1 MRQRFTVQK
10 PAEDLG
16 EASGGSSSNAS
27 AKESTVANSA
37 EGVLGVGLR
46 RCRGSSEDARSAEE
60 RIEDEGE
67 SLGDSESEETFENS
81 STEGEDG
88 DEIRNRNRLRKVD
101 ILNALRVCK
110 GDVKAAAE
118 VLDISLDVLRKRM
131 AKDPRI
137 LAVYSKGSTI
147 EAPTTVDVMAR
158 TPLPEVVG
166 KAEGEAMI
174 AMNSVL
180 TNGALEKVIK
190 PETIALLNQAPSVF
204 GNDAGK
210 YLTATLDLHHQMMVI
225 SNVQVFE
232 RAQEILKGLRDGTY
246 GIEEAP
252 EWQKTYNQ
260 LVELLQKGY
269 DRAWQGTLSAAK
281 LLKQSKDSDPERKAK
296 PGFSPL
302 KR

>member
-1 MRQRFTVQK
+1 MRLRSSLQK
-10 PAEDLG
+10 PAKDMG
-16 EASGGSSSNAS
+16 EAQGDPCADPA
-27 AKESTVANSA
+27 AKESPVASSP
-37 EGVLGVGLR
+37 ESVLGVGLR
-46 RCRGSSEDARSAEE
+46 RRSGSGEGSGNPEE
-60 RIEDEGE
+60 RAEDEGE
-67 SLGDSESEETFENS
+67 SFGNPESAEAGEDSPS
-81 STEGEDG
+81 EGEDG
-88 DEIRNRNRLRKVD
+88 DEVRNRNRLRKVD
-101 ILNALRVCK
+101 ILNALRVCE
-110 GDVKAAAE
+110 GDITAAAE
-118 VLDISLDVLRKRM
+118 VLDISVDVLRKRM

-147 EAPTTVDVMAR
+147 KPPTTVDVMAR
-158 TPLPEVVG
+158 KPLPEVVG

-204 GNDAGK
+204 GNDAGR

-232 RAQEILKGLRDGTY
+232 RAQEILTNLRNGTY

-281 LLKQSKDSDPERKAK
+281 LLKQSKESDPDRKAK